1 MYNMSSQFGNKIIS
15 ASTGSAF
22 IVISIF
28 MSFSLTSTE
37 AQNMTNQTGGQQQQ
51 QPTTGAE
58 RIVSTICAQEAS
70 QIGVTNS
77 SSRAGVEIRCLLR
90 EARNAISADAADQ
103 ATQLIN
109 AAESKLSAALGG
121 ANNNT
126 TS

>member
-1 MYNMSSQFGNKIIS
+1 MSSQFVNKIIS

-22 IVISIF
+22 IMISIF

-37 AQNMTNQTGGQQQQ
+37 AQNMTNQTGGQQ
-51 QPTTGAE
+51 PTTGAE
-58 RIVSTICAQEAS
+58 SIISTICAREVSETGA
-70 QIGVTNS
+70 TNS
-77 SSRAGVEIRCLLR
+77 SSQAAVEIRCLLR

-109 AAESKLSAALGG
+109 AAENKLSAALGG

-126 TS
+126 AS

>member
-28 MSFSLTSTE
+28 MSFSLTSTD

-51 QPTTGAE
+51 PTTGAE
-58 RIVSTICAQEAS
+58 SIISTICAQEAS
-70 QIGVTNS
+70 ETGVTNS
-77 SSRAGVEIRCLLR
+77 SSQAGVEIRCLLR
-90 EARNAISADAADQ
+90 EARNAVSADAADQ
-103 ATQLIN
+103 AIQLIN
-109 AAESKLSAALGG
+109 TAESKLSAALGG
-121 ANNNT
+121 ANNNS